1 MKSHAEFRHLHVGAR
16 NGVFSNA
23 EFLLQGMRCPP
34 NTHKPSFHVNTSV
47 TTKHNTGKGSS
58 SSGQRGGWM
67 PASNMEECMT
77 EEEFFEWF
85 QNAMQSGMFENMNW
99 GGGGGG
105 AAGGSST
112 GSPYAK
118 PGNNST
124 KSGGSS
130 NNTSS
135 GSKRKMKGKKQ
146 W

>member
-1 MKSHAEFRHLHVGAR
+1 
-16 NGVFSNA
+16 
-23 EFLLQGMRCPP
+23 
-34 NTHKPSFHVNTSV
+34 
-47 TTKHNTGKGSS
+47 
-58 SSGQRGGWM
+58 M
-67 PASNMEECMT
+67 PASNMEDCMT

-99 GGGGGG
+99 GGW
-105 AAGGSST
+105 AGGSST

-130 NNTSS
+130 NNSSS
-135 GSKRKMKGKKQ
+135 GSKRKKKGEKQ